1 MDNHFEFY
9 LRLHLSVFLKNNFD
23 SNNFEGNLNVQIE
36 NTVNKKSVISIN
48 NQFGTNIL
56 CMPRSKFQK
65 IIFS

>member
-56 CMPRSKFQK
+56 CMPCSKCQK

>member
-23 SNNFEGNLNVQIE
+23 SKGNLNVKIE
-36 NTVNKKSVISIN
+36 DTVNKKSVISIN